1 MRTRILVWTLVVVIL
16 AALGIEAA
24 RLSRVPER
32 LRAVPPNL
40 TGRAVIPGIPGARY
54 FPVLDLDPFV
64 RDVVAAGKRERDF
77 LAGSGGDGTLP
88 PVDMLALSGGG
99 DNGAFSAGLL
109 GGWTA
114 AGDRP
119 RFKVVTGVS
128 TGALIAPFAFLGSD
142 YDSVLKQVY
151 TTLKPADV
159 SERRGVLAAI
169 NNDGLGDNRPLRS
182 LLSKYVDRALLAR
195 IALEYEHGRLLI
207 VATTDIDAGQP
218 VLWNMGAIAASSAPN
233 ALELFRS
240 ILVASAAIPV
250 ALPPTMMRVEVDG
263 TQYEEMHVD
272 GGCSAQVFLYPPG
285 MVAVAR
291 KLGEKMSTGRG
302 GRVWIIR
309 NSPLA
314 PGWHPVDR
322 RTINIAGLAISSLI
336 RNQGIGDLYR
346 IYLIAQRDNLDFNL
360 AYIGEDFTYPGKKEE
375 FETAY
380 MVKLYDYAF
389 ALGRAGYPWKHFPPR
404 LDGEIEQR

>member
-1 MRTRILVWTLVVVIL
+1 MRTRILFWTLVVVVL
-16 AALGIEAA
+16 AALGIQVV
-24 RLSRVPER
+24 RVSRVPER

-40 TGRAVIPGIPGARY
+40 TARAVIPGLPGVRY
-54 FPVLDLDPFV
+54 FPALDLEPFV
-64 RDVVAAGKRERDF
+64 RDVVAAGKRERRF

-88 PVDMLALSGGG
+88 PADTLALSGGG
-99 DNGAFSAGLL
+99 DNGAFGAGLL
-109 GGWTA
+109 NGWTA

-128 TGALIAPFAFLGSD
+128 TGALIAPFAFLGSE

-159 SERRGVLAAI
+159 SKRRGILAAI
-169 NNDGLGDNRPLRS
+169 NDDGLADNRPLQS
-182 LLSKYVDRALLAR
+182 LISRYINRGLLAR
-195 IALEYEHGRLLI
+195 IAQEYDHGRLLI

-218 VLWNMGAIAASSAPN
+218 VMWNMGAIAASAAPN
-233 ALELFRS
+233 ALDLFRS
-240 ILVASAAIPV
+240 VLVASAAIPV

-285 MVAVAR
+285 MIAVAKR
-291 KLGEKMSTGRG
+291 LGEEVSTGRG

-309 NSPLA
+309 NSPLT
-314 PGWHPVDR
+314 PEWLPVDR

-336 RNQGIGDLYR
+336 RNQGVGDLYR

-360 AYIGEDFTYPGKKEE
+360 AYIGEDFTYLGKKEE
-375 FETAY
+375 FDSAY
-380 MVKLYDYAF
+380 MVKLYDYGFGLA
-389 ALGRAGYPWKHFPPR
+389 RAGYPWKKLPPR
-404 LDGEIEQR
+404 LDGEVEQR